1 MCLTP
6 SGGGRGIGATYV
18 AHGDHV
24 SPSHPRYRIE
34 SRPLPPSV
42 AARET
47 RAEDVTYVLPSDTK
61 LAPVRLRRVAGPKV
75 STHNCQSTLKG
86 LHAPRES
93 CVRTRQYEHPSA
105 SGVGVHD
112 GTEDTTSPLDW
123 SIDPNA
129 ASPSTSTRKAA
140 WASPASGSWKLHAST
155 GAFARVHAASAGETR
170 SGADTSLG
178 A

>member
-42 AARET
+42 AAREG
-47 RAEDVTYVLPSDTK
+47 LP
-61 LAPVRLRRVAGPKV
+61 APGKPCGRP
-75 STHNCQSTLKG
+75 
-86 LHAPRES
+86 
-93 CVRTRQYEHPSA
+93 RQYEHPSA

-140 WASPASGSWKLHAST
+140 WASPASGSWKLHEST

-178 A
+178 AWVTGVES